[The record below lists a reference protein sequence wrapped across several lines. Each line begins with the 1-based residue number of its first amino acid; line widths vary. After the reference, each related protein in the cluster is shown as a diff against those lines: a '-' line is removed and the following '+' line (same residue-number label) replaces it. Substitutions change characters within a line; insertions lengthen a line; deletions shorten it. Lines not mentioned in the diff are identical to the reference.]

1 MFARPESFPGVFLS
15 ITAPPVRIP
24 GLLRMIALILV
35 TLTLEYAAVGALA
48 KKGRGSCS
56 PALLLGDGQT
66 AAPGDCLETVVVS
79 ADAVETVSDGVICFQ
94 CDVGAGIVSSA
105 SFTVSGL
112 PVGSDVGDTVE
123 GVLVLYNSSSVFQPS
138 AFVGCASGGSSATAL
153 VFLEEFQPPRISG
166 NATVREGHTLV
177 LECDAS
183 NSHPLPS
190 VAWFSPQSLLL
201 SGERRLV
208 IGNISRNQAGLYS
221 CEATDSN
228 GGTKSSRVAV
238 TVECEFAYFPC
249 PKAHLRP
256 HFLQLLLK

>member
-1 MFARPESFPGVFLS
+1 MFSNNIYQQRLP
-15 ITAPPVRIP
+15 
-24 GLLRMIALILV
+24 LLWSV
-35 TLTLEYAAVGALA
+35 ED
-48 KKGRGSCS
+48 GSTD
-56 PALLLGDGQT
+56 LGQT
-66 AAPGDCLETVVVS
+66 EDCLETVVVS

-105 SFTVSGL
+105 SYTVSGL
-112 PVGSDVGDTVE
+112 PVGSDAGGTVE
-123 GVLVLYNSSSVFQPS
+123 GVLVLYNSGSVFQPS

-153 VFLEEFQPPRISG
+153 VFLEEFQPPLISG

-221 CEATDSN
+221 CVATDSN
-228 GGTKSSRVAV
+228 GATESSRVAV
-238 TVECEFAYFPC
+238 TVECEFAYCPC
-249 PKAHLRP
+249 PKAHVSP